1 MKWKPNGTKRTLYH
15 KFDTS
20 SLKLN
25 VYFQKIHPKDI
36 KTYLYSAKTSSKY
49 SVMKHC
55 EFPYYSPTTVNGL
68 WENVVY
74 KDKQFLI
81 SVNWQVLFKPNEFM
95 YHCTACLKYGVSL

>member
-1 MKWKPNGTKRTLYH
+1 M
-15 KFDTS
+15 
-20 SLKLN
+20 
-25 VYFQKIHPKDI
+25 YFQKIHPKDI
-36 KTYLYSAKTSSKY
+36 KTYLYFAKTSNKY

-55 EFPYYSPTTVNGL
+55 EFPYYCPTTVNGL